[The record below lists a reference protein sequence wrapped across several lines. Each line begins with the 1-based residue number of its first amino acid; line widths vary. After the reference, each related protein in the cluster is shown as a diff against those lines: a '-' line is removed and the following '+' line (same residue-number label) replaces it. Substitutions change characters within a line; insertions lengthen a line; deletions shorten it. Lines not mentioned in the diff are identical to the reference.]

1 MDPQLLKI
9 YYIVIKFILIKTKYI
24 ASKFKKCTYIYII
37 WKFMIFIIIY
47 LYRFM
52 ERMSGRTYDLTFN

>member
-1 MDPQLLKI
+1 
-9 YYIVIKFILIKTKYI
+9 
-24 ASKFKKCTYIYII
+24 
-37 WKFMIFIIIY
+37 MIFIIIY